1 VSDEK
6 ETEAKVIERMN
17 TESRQRGFVEYPKWL
32 YHPDG
37 RSALITNRTQQT
49 ELGGE
54 WLESPTEAIAE
65 KEKRDKRDSDKFIA
79 NVNAEAAATAAA
91 KAKK

>member
-1 VSDEK
+1 MSDEK

-37 RSALITNRTQQT
+37 RSALITNRTQQS

-54 WLESPTEAIAE
+54 WFESITEANAE
-65 KEKRDKRDSDKFIA
+65 KDRRDKRSSDAFVAK
-79 NVNAEAAATAAA
+79 VNEEAAATI
-91 KAKK
+91 KGKK

>member
-1 VSDEK
+1 MSDEK
-6 ETEAKVIERMN
+6 ETESKVIERMN
-17 TESRQRGFVEYPKWL
+17 NESRQRGFVEYPKWL

-37 RSALITNRTQQT
+37 RAALITNRTQQS

-65 KEKRDKRDSDKFIA
+65 KDKRDKRDSDKFIA
-79 NVNAEAAATAAA
+79 KVNEEAAAAI
-91 KAKK
+91 KGKK